1 MYLCA
6 GGPTATEGQ
15 KTHQPKLHLDL
26 IVLPGDIASLGIACR
41 GALWRPDLG
50 GESAFSLHGQY
61 THLVG
66 VIAEN
71 SRHKSIL
78 RFLVLLAHEK
88 RDRCTGAHRCS
99 RIKDL
104 VGRCS
109 IVLYDKVLRSKQLC
123 DSACYVMSAYYLHMH
138 GRTDPRLVSCFL
150 SPKIADRASY
160 TLRIK
165 AVPTS
170 SAPSCQP
177 IKAHALMSRRTIY

>member
-6 GGPTATEGQ
+6 GGPSATEGQ

-50 GESAFSLHGQY
+50 ASGESLHFPCTGN

-71 SRHKSIL
+71 SRHKIIL
-78 RFLVLLAHEK
+78 RCLVLRAHEK

-104 VGRCS
+104 AGRCS
-109 IVLYDKVLRSKQLC
+109 SSSRLQYYRILIVHIDVYAASKQEHYHC
-123 DSACYVMSAYYLHMH
+123 VVRQS
-138 GRTDPRLVSCFL
+138 
-150 SPKIADRASY
+150 
-160 TLRIK
+160 
-165 AVPTS
+165 TS
-170 SAPSCQP
+170 
-177 IKAHALMSRRTIY
+177 